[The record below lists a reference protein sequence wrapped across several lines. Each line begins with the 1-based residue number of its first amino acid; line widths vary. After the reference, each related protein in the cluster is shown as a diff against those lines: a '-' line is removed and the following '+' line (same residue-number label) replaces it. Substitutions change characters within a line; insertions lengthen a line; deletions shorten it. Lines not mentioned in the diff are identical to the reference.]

1 MRLGDRGA
9 MGPTW
14 MAARTEFALLG
25 IVDPAV
31 PVARGFRPV
40 GGPGSAAGTARPFD
54 EHRTMSIETW
64 TAERIEQLRH
74 CVGSGLTCSQ
84 IAAEI
89 GVTRNAVI
97 GKIHRLGLSPARP
110 AGASARSC
118 PPRARHPRISP
129 HSRLLRLIGAE
140 APGLA
145 GDAAEVAPIDS
156 AQRCSL
162 LEIAQDKCHW
172 PIGDPHAADF
182 AFCGNEAVTG
192 FSYCAGHARMAYRV
206 PARRR
211 A

>member
-1 MRLGDRGA
+1 
-9 MGPTW
+9 
-14 MAARTEFALLG
+14 
-25 IVDPAV
+25 
-31 PVARGFRPV
+31 
-40 GGPGSAAGTARPFD
+40 
-54 EHRTMSIETW
+54 MSMETW

-74 CVGSGLTCSQ
+74 CIASGLTCSQ
-84 IAAEI
+84 TAAEI

-129 HSRLLRLIGAE
+129 SSRLFRLIQSDARGA
-140 APGLA
+140 G
-145 GDAAEVAPIDS
+145 EVSVLEPSVPEPIDS

-182 AFCGNEAVTG
+182 AFCGNAAVTG